1 MIATRNQSG
10 GNPGI
15 LLNFFIKNLEYDMTK
30 KLDSKV
36 TILGLIALIAL
47 MMVEPAFAVGGLSK
61 VNTFVQNVLSVL
73 QGIAIAVVTVAI
85 MWAGYKFLFKHADIA
100 EVGKILGGGLLV
112 GGAAELAAYLL
123 G

>member
-1 MIATRNQSG
+1 
-10 GNPGI
+10 
-15 LLNFFIKNLEYDMTK
+15 
-30 KLDSKV
+30 V
-36 TILGLIALIAL
+36 TC
-47 MMVEPAFAVGGLSK
+47 
-61 VNTFVQNVLSVL
+61 
-73 QGIAIAVVTVAI
+73 AI